1 MADQADITTP
11 MSNLFQSNLTMAIT
25 SMALTVFLHNT
36 YIATKLLHANRQH
49 IYQLC
54 FLQSILGVVANLTNL
69 VTFFYFDIICDFR
82 IYFSGTLNLTSTTA
96 IEVIL
101 LIKAYYGSDPSRT
114 STRAIFVCGTGLL
127 VARVAAG
134 VVNIVFIH
142 PFITAIEQCMGEIF
156 MTTGIVVVATE
167 LVLNFFLSIC
177 FLRSIYEQWRFVR
190 SRLYGALLR
199 DGMLYALLTA
209 LCSITIII
217 LSFFKVMESHTAVLF
232 NISWAIASKLTVMQL
247 QHARHIKKATRPRTY
262 PSSQSKGSQR
272 TSSARYT
279 LPSQGTAVESQT
291 STATWVRRVLGRL
304 STSPTQSSPQ
314 SLGSDQSP
322 RTLENGAS
330 SNPNWAVKVPK
341 ASTDGTQPH
350 AGIIGTVRSALKPNP
365 SKGRSL
371 SLVRPKGGAP
381 STPGGSRPSSPGR
394 SLSPNYPTP
403 LPASLIEPTERKSPD
418 MQRYSASGYQY
429 PTAASS
435 TSTLERAFPN
445 NTSSSFSPATATV
458 AALTRNRSIETSDRG
473 TNSANGGGSGGGLA
487 SYGNEGFAQSDS
499 RLDRQHRNSYFLQD
513 DITPEDRAAVVVEH
527 GGYEPCRMAPSLDL
541 PRSPSP
547 LQPPHLGETA
557 DDPQH

>member
-1 MADQADITTP
+1 MADQENITTP
-11 MSNLFQSNLTMAIT
+11 ISNLFQSNLTMAIT

-36 YIATKLLHANRQH
+36 YIAIKLLHANRQH

-54 FLQSILGVVANLTNL
+54 FLQCILGMVANLTNL

-82 IYFSGTLNLTSTTA
+82 VYFSGALNLASTTA
-96 IEVIL
+96 IEIIL

-114 STRAIFVCGTGLL
+114 STRAIFVCGAGLL

-142 PFITAIEQCMGEIF
+142 PFITTIEQCMGEIF

-167 LVLNFFLSIC
+167 LVLNVFLSAC

-199 DGMLYALLTA
+199 DGVLYALLTA

-217 LSFFKVMESHTAVLF
+217 LTFFKVMESHTAVLF

-262 PSSQSKGSQR
+262 QSSQSKGSQR
-272 TSSARYT
+272 TSIARYT
-279 LPSQGTAVESQT
+279 HPSQGTAVESQA

-304 STSPTQSSPQ
+304 STSPTQSLPQ
-314 SLGSDQSP
+314 SLESDQSP

-330 SNPNWAVKVPK
+330 SDPNWAAKVPK
-341 ASTDGTQPH
+341 ASMDGTQPH
-350 AGIIGTVRSALKPNP
+350 ASIMETMRSSLKPNP

-371 SLVRPKGGAP
+371 SLVRTKSGSP
-381 STPGGSRPSSPGR
+381 SASGGSRPSSPGR
-394 SLSPNYPTP
+394 PLSPKCQTP
-403 LPASLIEPTERKSPD
+403 IPSSAIEPAELKSPD
-418 MQRYSASGYQY
+418 PQRYSASGYQY
-429 PTAASS
+429 PSAASS

-445 NTSSSFSPATATV
+445 TVASAFSPT
-458 AALTRNRSIETSDRG
+458 TSPDLREQYPLEG
-473 TNSANGGGSGGGLA
+473 STNSGAGGLA
-487 SYGNEGFAQSDS
+487 SYDNDGFAQSDS
-499 RLDRQHRNSYFLQD
+499 HLDRQHRNSYFPPT
-513 DITPEDRAAVVVEH
+513 DIALEDRVTVVAGH
-527 GGYEPCRMAPSLDL
+527 DGYEPCRMAPSLDL

-547 LQPPHLGETA
+547 LQPPSLNNEEASA
-557 DDPQH
+557 DFSQHK